1 MGSPQWVASSRT
13 RCLQFRG
20 VAPGSLGLTS
30 CLECQ
35 AGAEEEMGHPRRS
48 PASLPHV
55 TSDLLINGP
64 GGFQYTGL
72 GSKRRFP
79 LLFLNRELHSH
90 ACSKPA
96 GVGMKWGGGSVKE
109 RLGSSGA
116 GASAVTADPRL
127 HPKPSLPSTSSI

>member
-1 MGSPQWVASSRT
+1 MGLPQWVHEFVDAVSAVEGSRS
-13 RCLQFRG
+13 
-20 VAPGSLGLTS
+20 GSLGLTS

-48 PASLPHV
+48 PASLPHL

-64 GGFQYTGL
+64 GGFKYTGL

-96 GVGMKWGGGSVKE
+96 GVGMKRGAGSVKE
-109 RLGSSGA
+109 
-116 GASAVTADPRL
+116 
-127 HPKPSLPSTSSI
+127 